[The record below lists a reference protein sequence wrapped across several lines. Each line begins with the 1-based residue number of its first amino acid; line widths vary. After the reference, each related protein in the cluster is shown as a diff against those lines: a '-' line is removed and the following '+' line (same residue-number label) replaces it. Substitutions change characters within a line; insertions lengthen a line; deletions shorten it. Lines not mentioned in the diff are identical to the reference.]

1 MVNLNVTLI
10 SLELIMNLE
19 IATIEN
25 ISVLTDCDTKAQGL
39 YAELKF
45 QKDGTVTETRMAI
58 MPTLESLLNHW
69 DETNINTTFDDI
81 KQQILT
87 IQHIWKSKN
96 LNGYKDLNGKMVVC
110 KMSGNSVQDI
120 DWNPTIDGLSIRS
133 KFDEDA
139 NLS

>member
-1 MVNLNVTLI
+1 
-10 SLELIMNLE
+10 MNLE

-45 QKDGTVTETRMAI
+45 QKDGTVTETRMVV
-58 MPTLESLLNHW
+58 MPTLENLLNHG
-69 DETNINTTFDDI
+69 DEIGITMVLDNVRH
-81 KQQILT
+81 QILT
-87 IQHIWKSKN
+87 IQHICKSKN

-110 KMSGNSVQDI
+110 KMSGNSVKDI

>member
-25 ISVLTDCDTKAQGL
+25 ISVLTDCNTKAQGL
-39 YAELKF
+39 YAELKL
-45 QKDGTVTETRMAI
+45 QKDGTVTETKVAV
-58 MPTLESLLNHW
+58 MPTLEGLLNNW
-69 DETNINTTFDDI
+69 DETNINIILDAI
-81 KQQILT
+81 KHQILT

-96 LNGYKDLNGKMVVC
+96 LNGYKELNGKMVVC
-110 KMSGNSVQDI
+110 KMSDNSIQDI

-133 KFDEDA
+133 KFDEDT

>member
-1 MVNLNVTLI
+1 
-10 SLELIMNLE
+10 MNLE

-25 ISVLTDCDTKAQGL
+25 ISVLTDCVTKAPGL
-39 YAELKF
+39 YAKLKF
-45 QKDGTVTETRMAI
+45 QKDGTVTETRMAV

-69 DETNINTTFDDI
+69 DEIGINMLLDTVRH
-81 KQQILT
+81 QILT

-139 NLS
+139 NVS

>member
-1 MVNLNVTLI
+1 
-10 SLELIMNLE
+10 MNLE

-45 QKDGTVTETRMAI
+45 QKDGTVTETRMAV

-69 DETNINTTFDDI
+69 DEIGINMVLDNVRH
-81 KQQILT
+81 QILT

-120 DWNPTIDGLSIRS
+120 DWNPTIDGLNIRS
-133 KFDEDA
+133 KFDEDT
-139 NLS
+139 NVS

>member
-1 MVNLNVTLI
+1 
-10 SLELIMNLE
+10 MNLE

-45 QKDGTVTETRMAI
+45 QKDGTVTETRMAV

-69 DETNINTTFDDI
+69 DEIGINMLLDTVRH
-81 KQQILT
+81 QILT

-96 LNGYKDLNGKMVVC
+96 LNGYNDLNGKMVVC
-110 KMSGNSVQDI
+110 KMSGNSFQDI
-120 DWNPTIDGLSIRS
+120 DWNPTIDGLSIQS
-133 KFDEDA
+133 KFDED
-139 NLS
+139 LS

>member
-25 ISVLTDCDTKAQGL
+25 ISVFTDCNTKAQGL
-39 YAELKF
+39 YAELKL
-45 QKDGTVTETRMAI
+45 QKDGTVTETKVAV
-58 MPTLESLLNHW
+58 MPTLEGLLNNW
-69 DETNINTTFDDI
+69 DETNINIILDAI
-81 KQQILT
+81 KHQILT

-96 LNGYKDLNGKMVVC
+96 LNGYKELNGKMVVC
-110 KMSGNSVQDI
+110 KMSDNSVQDI

-133 KFDEDA
+133 KFDEDT